1 MNKSRRKELSRIS
14 DELFE
19 SYGELSS
26 FMDGMPE
33 EQEIAM
39 NRELEDSLNSI
50 LSDIESIKDDLE
62 IVKDEEEMALDNLPD
77 SLRYSEKGET
87 MEENVGEMEAII
99 LMIEDIMDEFEYT
112 EKKKEVVFEAL
123 YDAVELI
130 KEVAK
135 R

>member
-26 FMDGMPE
+26 FIDGMPE

-99 LMIEDIMDEFEYT
+99 LMIEDVMDEFEYT

-130 KEVAK
+130 KEIAN

>member
-26 FMDGMPE
+26 FMNGMPE

-99 LMIEDIMDEFEYT
+99 LMIEDVMDEFEYT

-130 KEVAK
+130 KEIAN

>member
-1 MNKSRRKELSRIS
+1 MNKNRRKELSRIS

-26 FMDGMPE
+26 FMDEIPE

-99 LMIEDIMDEFEYT
+99 LMIEDVMDEFEYT
-112 EKKKEVVFEAL
+112 EKKEEVVFEAL

-130 KEVAK
+130 KEIAN

>member
-77 SLRYSEKGET
+77 SLRYSEKGEA

-99 LMIEDIMDEFEYT
+99 LMIEDVMDEFEYT

-130 KEVAK
+130 KEIAN

>member
-99 LMIEDIMDEFEYT
+99 LMIEDVMDEFEYT

-130 KEVAK
+130 KEIAK

>member
-1 MNKSRRKELSRIS
+1 MNKNRRKELSRIS
-14 DELFE
+14 DELLE
-19 SYGELSS
+19 SYRELSS
-26 FMDGMPE
+26 FMDEIPE

-99 LMIEDIMDEFEYT
+99 LMIEDVMDEFEYT
-112 EKKKEVVFEAL
+112 EKKEEVVFEAL
-123 YDAVELI
+123 YDAVGLI
-130 KEVAK
+130 KEIAE